1 MFDQL
6 TVIIVV
12 CLYIGILFSI
22 ALWVERQASAGRS
35 IGNNPFI
42 YSLSLAVYC
51 TTWTYYGSVGKA
63 ATSGMLFLAIYL
75 GPTIAI
81 ALWWTVLRKMVR
93 IKNTYRITSIADFIS
108 VRYNKSRSLAAL
120 VTIAA
125 VTGLIPYIA
134 LQLKAVIATFDII
147 TIHSHFT
154 GHSPSGIDVS
164 LLVAV
169 LMIFFTI
176 IFGARRLDPTERHQG
191 MVVALAVECVVKLIA
206 FLAAGIF
213 VTYILFDGF
222 GDIFQQLPDTLLK
235 NLSTSNETDGPFFL
249 TWTTYLVLAMSSI
262 LFLPR
267 QFHISVIENF
277 DENHIRTAMWLFPLY
292 MFLINLFV
300 FPIAMAGLLKGF
312 PVQGA
317 DTFVID
323 LPLHAGEKWLSLFV
337 FIGGFSAAAGMIMIS
352 SMTMATMITNHLMLP
367 VISWFK
373 RLAFMKRYLLQ
384 CRWMAV
390 AAYILI
396 GYLFERN
403 VGESFMLVNMG
414 MISFAAALQ
423 FAPPIIGGLFWKE
436 GNKVGAIS
444 GLVAGFPLWFY
455 TLMIPAFVMSGRL
468 PEALLQD
475 GPWGIALLR
484 PEHLF
489 GLNGFDPLSHAVFW
503 TMFFNIG
510 FYLFGSLYAERS
522 AEEQHLSEEFITVL
536 KSEEISAPIT
546 RREAFI
552 DFSVK
557 RQEMTNL
564 LCQYFTDEKAK
575 VIIGQCLQT
584 LHIDTKRNISIDEL
598 IEFHAEVEKT
608 LAGSIGASA
617 AYHAIHR
624 GIIYAPEEEREL
636 SNVYAEIL
644 ANLKLTPSEL
654 KKKADYFQEREKLLK
669 SQSEELEEKIKER
682 DREIVER
689 TQAEKALADSEEK
702 YRTLIEN
709 LNIGVYRNTGGPYG
723 RFIQA
728 NPAMLKIFG
737 YENLGDFMEIYVSD
751 LYQNPEERRIFIEE
765 VFKKG
770 SVKDRE
776 VPMRKKDGTPIW
788 ASVTA
793 NVQYDE
799 TGTIKWLDGVLE
811 DISERKHLEDQL
823 RHAQKMEAVGT
834 LAGGI
839 AHDFNNILT
848 AIIGYGC
855 LLKDEIKKDEHQKQ
869 YIDYILTSAD
879 RAAILVR
886 SLLAF
891 GRKQILSIAP
901 VRVNHIVLHLKALLL
916 RIIGEDIALET
927 VLTSEDLVVMADAG
941 QLEQVLMNLVTNA
954 KDAMTGGGTIT
965 LRTESTELNDEFI
978 KTYGFGKSG
987 RYARLSIEDTGT
999 GMDDMTKERI
1009 FEPFFTTKEVGKG
1022 TGLGLAMV
1030 YGIIKQHDGYI
1041 TVHSKSG
1048 NGTLFHI
1055 YLPLISKEVRESAF
1069 PIFTSPPKRG
1079 TETVLLAEDDK
1090 AVRKITKDILEGSGY
1105 AVIEAED
1112 GEDAMKK
1119 FEAHK
1124 DEVELLIFDVI
1135 MPKKSGTEAYE
1146 EIRKQRPA
1154 IRILFTS
1161 GYTADIIHRKGIV
1174 EEDQHFISKPVP
1186 PDTFLRKIREVLDK

>member
-1 MFDQL
+1 MFDPV
-6 TVIIVV
+6 TVVIVV

-22 ALWVERQASAGRS
+22 ALWVERQASAGRN

-51 TTWTYYGSVGKA
+51 TAWTYYGSVGKA
-63 ATSGMLFLAIYL
+63 ATSGMLFLTIYL

-81 ALWWTVLRKMVR
+81 ILWWTVLRKMVR
-93 IKNTYRITSIADFIS
+93 IKNAYRITSIADFIS
-108 VRYNKSRSLAAL
+108 ARYNKSRILAAL

-134 LQLKAVIATFDII
+134 LQLKAVISTFDII
-147 TIHSHFT
+147 TAHSHSA
-154 GHSPSGIDVS
+154 GNPASGIDVG

-169 LMIFFTI
+169 LMILFTI

-191 MVVALAVECVVKLIA
+191 MVVALSVECMVKLLA

-222 GDIFQQLPDTLLK
+222 GDIFQQLPDTLPK
-235 NLSTSNETDGPFFL
+235 NLSATKETDSSFFL

-277 DENHIRTAMWLFPLY
+277 EEDHIRTAMWVFPLY

-323 LPLHAGEKWLSLFV
+323 LPLHSGQKWLSLFV
-337 FIGGFSAAAGMIMIS
+337 FIGGFSAATGMIMIS

-367 VISWFK
+367 VIGWFK
-373 RLAFMKRYLLQ
+373 GLGFLKRYLLQ

-390 AAYILI
+390 AAYIMI
-396 GYLFERN
+396 SYVFERS

-423 FAPPIIGGLFWKE
+423 FAPSIIGGLFWKE
-436 GNKVGAIS
+436 GNKVGAVS
-444 GLVAGFPLWFY
+444 GLIAGFLVWFY
-455 TLMIPAFVMSGRL
+455 TLMLPAFLKTGSFDNPL
-468 PEALLQD
+468 FEY
-475 GPWGIALLR
+475 GPWGIELLR

-489 GLNGFDPLSHAVFW
+489 GLAGLDSLSHSVFW
-503 TMFFNIG
+503 TMLFNVGGYI
-510 FYLFGSLYAERS
+510 LGSLSARRS
-522 AEEQHLSEEFITVL
+522 SEEDALAKEFIDVL
-536 KSEEISAPIT
+536 KAGDISSRPIS
-546 RREAFI
+546 REAFI
-552 DFSVK
+552 VLSGK
-557 RQEMTNL
+557 KNEIENL
-564 LCQYFTDEKAK
+564 LCQYFTEEKAAE
-575 VIIGQCLQT
+575 ISGHCIRT
-584 LHIDTKRNISIDEL
+584 LHIDAKRKISIVEL
-598 IEFHAEVEKT
+598 TELYAEVEKV

-617 AYHAIHR
+617 AYHAVHT
-624 GIIYAPEEEREL
+624 GITYTPVEENEL

-644 ANLKLTPSEL
+644 SNLKLSPSEL
-654 KKKADYFQEREKLLK
+654 IKKVDYYQEREDLLTR
-669 SQSEELEEKIKER
+669 QAEELKEKIKER
-682 DREIVER
+682 DRVIVER
-689 TQAEKALADSEEK
+689 RDAEEALKESEEK

-709 LNIGVYRNTGGPYG
+709 LNIGVYRNTGGPQG

-737 YENLGDFMEIYVSD
+737 YETPGDFLEIYVSD
-751 LYQNPEERRIFIEE
+751 LYQNPEERRLYIEE
-765 VFKKG
+765 VSKKG
-770 SVKDRE
+770 FVKDRE
-776 VPMRKKDGTPIW
+776 VLMRKKDGTSLW

-799 TGTIKWLDGVLE
+799 KGVIRWIDGVLE
-811 DISERKHLEDQL
+811 DITERRHLEDQL

-855 LLKDEIKKDEHQKQ
+855 LLRDEIKKDEHQKQ
-869 YIDYILTSAD
+869 YIDTILTSAD

-891 GRKQILSIAP
+891 GRKQKLSIAP
-901 VRVNHIVLHLKALLL
+901 ANLNHIVLHLQALLL
-916 RIIGEDIALET
+916 RLIGEDIELET
-927 VLTSEDLVVMADAG
+927 VLRSEDLVVMADAG

-954 KDAMTGGGTIT
+954 KDAITGGGTII
-965 LRTESTELNDEFI
+965 LRTDIVELDNEFI

-987 RYARLSIEDTGT
+987 RYVRLSVEDTGT
-999 GMDDMTKERI
+999 GMDEMTKERI

-1041 TVHSKSG
+1041 TVHSKAG
-1048 NGTLFHI
+1048 KGTLFHI
-1055 YLPLISKEVRESAF
+1055 YLPLITKAVQESAF
-1069 PIFTSPPKRG
+1069 PIITSPPKRG
-1079 TETVLLAEDDK
+1079 TETILLAEDDI

-1112 GEDAMKK
+1112 GEDAIKK
-1119 FEAHK
+1119 FEARK
-1124 DEVELLIFDVI
+1124 DEIELLIFDVI
-1135 MPKKSGTEAYE
+1135 MPKKSGIEAYE
-1146 EIRKQRPA
+1146 EIRKQQPA

-1161 GYTADIIHRKGIV
+1161 GYTADILHRKGIV
-1174 EEDQHFISKPVP
+1174 EEDQPFISKPVP